1 VLRNTLK
8 AERTAS
14 RPRHRP
20 RHFFAAVHYEVNIGR
35 KKGAPEVSG
44 NDSRDAG
51 NRFSNREKCL
61 YPAKLPPFCAIWTSK
76 FRRAM
81 GLSRR
86 RRRFDQ

>member
-44 NDSRDAG
+44 NDSRRRG
-51 NRFSNREKCL
+51 QSILEPREVLVSRKFAPLLCHL
-61 YPAKLPPFCAIWTSK
+61 DKQIPPGYGIVSSPPAV
-76 FRRAM
+76 
-81 GLSRR
+81 
-86 RRRFDQ
+86 